1 MQLVDEIIELL
12 SSSKPSLDNALFK
25 AQVLAHKLGESEL
38 KQWVDSELKG
48 YPDTSNLPSYR
59 VLNITVL
66 GNFSNG
72 AYRYSEQPLP
82 MMKLEKKLR
91 KKLETTHLTQ
101 SIAVIEKWSK
111 SESDLSIVIAPEFYG
126 ELSKGLGG
134 GYSVERAWGKHSVG
148 AMLQVVVEVR
158 SRLLDLALQ
167 LADRIPREPTVSEIK
182 QVSKEIAV
190 SEIFKNA
197 VFGDNATIVVGG
209 GSIQGITNSI
219 VHNDFDSLA
228 NALRKHHVTEVDIA
242 TLRTAI
248 EQDNDS
254 DEHKTQTLGPRVRQ
268 WIGGMVS
275 KAGSA
280 AWQIGIGAA
289 GNILGAAISAFY
301 GFGA

>member
-1 MQLVDEIIELL
+1 MQLIDEIIELL

-25 AQVLAHKLGESEL
+25 AQVLAHKLGEGDL

-48 YPDTSNLPSYR
+48 YPDTSNLPPYR
-59 VLNITVL
+59 VLHVTVM

-82 MMKLEKKLR
+82 IMKLDKRLR
-91 KKLETTHLTQ
+91 KKLEITHLTQ

-148 AMLQVVVEVR
+148 AMLQVIVEVR

-167 LADRIPREPTVSEIK
+167 LADRIPREPTVAEIK
-182 QVSKEIAV
+182 QVSKEMAV
-190 SEIFKNA
+190 GEIFKNA
-197 VFGDNATIVVGG
+197 VFGDNATIVVGS
-209 GSIQGITNSI
+209 GSIQGVTNSI
-219 VHNDFDSLA
+219 VRNDFESLA
-228 NALRKHHVTEVDIA
+228 SALRTHNVTDDDIA
-242 TLRTAI
+242 GLRAAI
-248 EQDNDS
+248 EEDQGA
-254 DEHKTQTLGPRVRQ
+254 DEHKTQSLGPRVRQ

-275 KAGSA
+275 KASSA

-289 GNILGAAISAFY
+289 GNILGSAIAAFY

>member
-1 MQLVDEIIELL
+1 MQLIDEIIDLL

-25 AQVLAHKLGESEL
+25 AQVLAHKLGEIEL

-48 YPDTSNLPSYR
+48 YPDTLNLPPYR
-59 VLNITVL
+59 VLNVTVM

-82 MMKLEKKLR
+82 IMKLDKRLR
-91 KKLETTHLTQ
+91 KKLEVTHLTQ
-101 SIAVIEKWSK
+101 SIAVIEQWSK
-111 SESDLSIVIAPEFYG
+111 SDSDLSIVIAPEFYR

-167 LADRIPREPTVSEIK
+167 LADRIPREPTVAEIK
-182 QVSKEIAV
+182 QVSKEMAV
-190 SEIFKNA
+190 GEIFKNA
-197 VFGDNATIVVGG
+197 VFGDNATIVVGS
-209 GSIQGITNSI
+209 GSIQGVTNSI
-219 VHNDFDSLA
+219 VKNDFESLA
-228 NALRKHHVTEVDIA
+228 SALRIHNITDEDIA
-242 TLRTAI
+242 SLRTAI
-248 EQDNDS
+248 EQDQGAA
-254 DEHKTQTLGPRVRQ
+254 EHNTQSLGPRVRE
-268 WIGGMVS
+268 WIGAMVS

-289 GNILGAAISAFY
+289 GNILGSAIGAFY
-301 GFGA
+301 GFGG